1 MKKYLF
7 WILLLCT
14 SCLEVKEESKKSER
28 AIKDFYEN
36 YSIYK
41 LKKMTKIAEVEDSEI
56 LDKTEDKCIIN
67 YLSKEIDNKRTD
79 YQNYLLKLPVNKTDK
94 YDKLIIDLT
103 IKSAGSLKENWDFMH
118 IYLNNFGNIDRLFKL
133 LSEYDSNDIY
143 LFFLVYFKNRLDFYP
158 NIGEDYYKEEV
169 KMINN
174 YGKLKN
180 ELLTANEKFIALN
193 EWEMKSENQNYG
205 SRIQYFSVEISHSL
219 LLYGEI
225 YNKKSFVLFL
235 EEKAPSNSP
244 LKIIYCSGQVKL
256 LQYVIVN

>member
-14 SCLEVKEESKKSER
+14 SGLEVKEESKKSER

-103 IKSAGSLKENWDFMH
+103 ISCFSTQSSSQIENRFTP
-118 IYLNNFGNIDRLFKL
+118 
-133 LSEYDSNDIY
+133 
-143 LFFLVYFKNRLDFYP
+143 FF
-158 NIGEDYYKEEV
+158 
-169 KMINN
+169 
-174 YGKLKN
+174 
-180 ELLTANEKFIALN
+180 
-193 EWEMKSENQNYG
+193 
-205 SRIQYFSVEISHSL
+205 SHSFHL
-219 LLYGEI
+219 SI
-225 YNKKSFVLFL
+225 
-235 EEKAPSNSP
+235 
-244 LKIIYCSGQVKL
+244 
-256 LQYVIVN
+256 